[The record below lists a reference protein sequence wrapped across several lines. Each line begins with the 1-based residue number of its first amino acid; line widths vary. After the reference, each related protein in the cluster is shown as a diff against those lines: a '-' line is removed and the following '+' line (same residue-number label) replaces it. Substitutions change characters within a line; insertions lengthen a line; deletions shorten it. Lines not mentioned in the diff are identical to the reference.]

1 MRDVLGGSGRP
12 WRRQGRVHD
21 DGGLRGRARVRLAA
35 LARRQARQRRQ
46 QVVVHERLPSSRGSQ
61 PTGGLDG
68 GDIRN
73 CFVGAGGRRF

>member
-21 DGGLRGRARVRLAA
+21 DGGLRGRARVQLAA

-46 QVVVHERLPSSRGSQ
+46 QVVVHERLPLLARLPAHRRTRRRRYQ
-61 PTGGLDG
+61 ELL
-68 GDIRN
+68 R
-73 CFVGAGGRRF
+73 GRRWP